1 MYKVEYNF
9 KHIKKKSFLYGQ
21 LSTKTCIF
29 LNVKDA
35 FDFARKIK
43 IKRSK
48 NIQVIGLPVI
58 EQIYK

>member
-1 MYKVEYNF
+1 MYKVEYNV

-21 LSTKTCIF
+21 LTTQTCIF

-35 FDFARKIK
+35 FDFARKIRG
-43 IKRSK
+43 KRSK
-48 NIQVIGLPVI
+48 KLQVMGLPVI